1 MNPIFQNNRQQQPI
15 NNNPLETLSQMIS
28 SGQNPQQILQQIL
41 NNNPQV
47 QNIVQQIQQ
56 SGQSPRDFVMYYA
69 KKNNI
74 NLQPILQMMGQK
86 GIRL

>member
-56 SGQSPRDFVMYYA
+56 CGQSPRDFVMYYA

>member
-1 MNPIFQNNRQQQPI
+1 MNPIFQNNRQQPQQSNPI
-15 NNNPLETLSQMIS
+15 EMLSQMIS
-28 SGQNPQQILQQIL
+28 GGQNPQQILQQIM

-47 QNIVQQIQQ
+47 KGIIEQIQQ
-56 SGQSPRDFVMYYA
+56 SGQTPRDFVMYYA

-86 GIRL
+86 GIKL